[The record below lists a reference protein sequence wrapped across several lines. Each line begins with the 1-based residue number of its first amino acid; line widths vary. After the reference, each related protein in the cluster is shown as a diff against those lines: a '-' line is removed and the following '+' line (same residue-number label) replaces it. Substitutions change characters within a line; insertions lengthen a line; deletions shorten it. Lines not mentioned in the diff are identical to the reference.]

1 MISLRDITVAY
12 DDRVILNHLS
22 LDIYDSETLVIL
34 GTSGSGKSTILRL
47 IIGLQ
52 KPTAGQV
59 LIDGRDITN
68 CSEEE
73 MDGVRRNMGMVFQY
87 SALFDS
93 MTVGENV
100 AFGLRQHGHLSEE
113 EIIHIVA
120 EKLHAVG
127 LDGIEAMMPND
138 LSGGMKNVSA
148 WPGPSHLTLRSSST
162 TNRRQASIR
171 CAARTSTSSL

>member
-87 SALFDS
+87 SAL
-93 MTVGENV
+93 
-100 AFGLRQHGHLSEE
+100 
-113 EIIHIVA
+113 
-120 EKLHAVG
+120 
-127 LDGIEAMMPND
+127 
-138 LSGGMKNVSA
+138 
-148 WPGPSHLTLRSSST
+148 
-162 TNRRQASIR
+162 
-171 CAARTSTSSL
+171 